1 MVAFLRRQRLNL
13 PVAPL
18 AGGVIGFV
26 TAALFAL
33 MPTEMLEDLVVDSG
47 IAAVLSAA
55 EPPLGFTARFVLIFL
70 VGGGVGMVAWFA
82 LFLLLGSRS
91 IVVQPGFDDAGDDA
105 TPRLRRADAHPDAP
119 ARRPLSAARDLGTPF
134 LEVRAGRPVHMS
146 VDETDDQIV
155 EMVPVETAAEATVEA
170 EVPVDHETPQS
181 SDDSWLAP
189 EERPLPVDLDQ
200 PLAAFDPASI
210 PDDPADWFPAPAPLR
225 MTPRR
230 PVFDAGERFDTF
242 DLAPQM
248 PRPAP
253 PSPSAFT
260 PSVPPM
266 PRADPSATIHALLDR
281 LERSVARRDVAAAAP
296 PPPPPMPLPIRREES
311 LEEALDSL
319 RRLAIRR

>member
-1 MVAFLRRQRLNL
+1 MVAFFRRQRLNL
-13 PVAPL
+13 PVATFV
-18 AGGVIGFV
+18 GGVIGFV

-91 IVVQPGFDDAGDDA
+91 IVVQPGLDGAEGEPM
-105 TPRLRRADAHPDAP
+105 PRLRRADAHPDAP

-134 LEVRAGRPVHMS
+134 LEVRAERPLHMG
-146 VDETDDQIV
+146 VAAADDEVV
-155 EMVPVETAAEATVEA
+155 EIAPDEAKA
-170 EVPVDHETPQS
+170 MIAHESREPAN
-181 SDDSWLAP
+181 DSWLAP
-189 EERPLPVDLDQ
+189 EERALPADLDQ

-230 PVFDAGERFDTF
+230 PVFDPGERFDTF
-242 DLAPQM
+242 DLAPL
-248 PRPAP
+248 PHRPAP
-253 PSPSAFT
+253 PTPSAFT

-281 LERSVARRDVAAAAP
+281 LERSVARREVEAP
-296 PPPPPMPLPIRREES
+296 PPPPPAPLPLPLPIRREES
-311 LEEALDSL
+311 LEDALDSL
-319 RRLAIRR
+319 RRLAIHR